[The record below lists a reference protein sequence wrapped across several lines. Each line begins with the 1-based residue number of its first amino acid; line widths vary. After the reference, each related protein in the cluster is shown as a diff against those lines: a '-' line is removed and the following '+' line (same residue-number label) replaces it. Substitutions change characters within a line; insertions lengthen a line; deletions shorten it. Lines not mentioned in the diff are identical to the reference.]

1 MGIHDM
7 QVENLDDFLTP
18 REVAALLP
26 RTSVDTV
33 RRMIRNGDL
42 PAIKTYGGHWLVRR
56 ADALALRHKMMT
68 QLASEVDLASLAAE
82 PLLSSELPA

>member
-1 MGIHDM
+1 M

-42 PAIKTYGGHWLVRR
+42 PAIKTYGGDWLVRR
-56 ADALALRHKMMT
+56 ADALALRHQMMT

>member
-1 MGIHDM
+1 M

-56 ADALALRHKMMT
+56 VDALALRHKMMT